1 MTDNTEHQA
10 KDAVNEAEEEAVEGA
25 AAESSES
32 ENEAESGE
40 KTGEEAEMEIAEQAA
55 KSGFSSP
62 AAFLAAEI
70 ERVEQEKSDLND
82 QFLRAHA
89 EMENLRR
96 RTQKDVADAREYSIA
111 GFAREMLQ
119 VADNLR
125 RAIDAVPEDA
135 RNGDDDGLK
144 ALLEGVEMTER
155 SMMQGLEKHGVKKIN
170 PLNERFDPNFHQ
182 AMFEI
187 PNTDVPNNTVL
198 NVVQEGFVIGNR
210 CLRPAMVGV
219 SKGGPKQAA
228 PKSEKAEETA
238 DGGSG
243 SSQ

>member
-1 MTDNTEHQA
+1 MTDNAEHQA
-10 KDAVNEAEEEAVEGA
+10 RDAMDEAEQDAVEET
-25 AAESSES
+25 AAESFETEEMSDEES
-32 ENEAESGE
+32 EM
-40 KTGEEAEMEIAEQAA
+40 KIAEQAA

-70 ERVEQEKSDLND
+70 ERVEQEKSYLND
-82 QFLRAHA
+82 QYLRAHA

-96 RTQKDVADAREYSIA
+96 RTQKDVADARSYSIA

-135 RNGDDDGLK
+135 REGGDAGLK
-144 ALLEGVEMTER
+144 MLIEGVEMTER
-155 SMMQGLEKHGVKKIN
+155 AMMQGLEKYGVKKIS

-182 AMFEI
+182 AMFEV

-198 NVVQEGFVIGNR
+198 NVVQEGFVIGDR

-219 SKGGPKQAA
+219 SKGGPRQAA
-228 PKSEKAEETA
+228 PKPEATAGA
-238 DGGSG
+238 DGKEA
-243 SSQ
+243 

>member
-10 KDAVNEAEEEAVEGA
+10 KDAVNESEQEAVGET
-25 AAESSES
+25 AAENLETEEMS
-32 ENEAESGE
+32 
-40 KTGEEAEMEIAEQAA
+40 GEEAEMQLAEQAA

-96 RTQKDVADAREYSIA
+96 RTQKDVADARSYSIA

-135 RNGDDDGLK
+135 REGGDAGLK
-144 ALLEGVEMTER
+144 TLIEGVEMTER
-155 SMMQGLEKHGVKKIN
+155 AMMQGLEKHGVKKIS

-182 AMFEI
+182 AMFEV

-228 PKSEKAEETA
+228 PKPDEVAETNGEEE
-238 DGGSG
+238 
-243 SSQ
+243 

>member
-10 KDAVNEAEEEAVEGA
+10 KDAVNESEQEAVGET
-25 AAESSES
+25 AAENLETEEMS
-32 ENEAESGE
+32 
-40 KTGEEAEMEIAEQAA
+40 GEEAEMQLAEQAA

-96 RTQKDVADAREYSIA
+96 RTQKDVADARSYSIA

-135 RNGDDDGLK
+135 RESGDTGLK
-144 ALLEGVEMTER
+144 TLIEGVEMTER
-155 SMMQGLEKHGVKKIN
+155 AMMQGLEKHGVKKIS

-182 AMFEI
+182 AMFEV

-228 PKSEKAEETA
+228 PKPDEVAETNGEEE
-238 DGGSG
+238 
-243 SSQ
+243 

>member
-10 KDAVNEAEEEAVEGA
+10 KDAVNDAGQDIAEET
-25 AAESSES
+25 AAETPETEEMS
-32 ENEAESGE
+32 A
-40 KTGEEAEMEIAEQAA
+40 EEAEMEIAEQAA

-125 RAIDAVPEDA
+125 RAIDAVPEEAREGGDA
-135 RNGDDDGLK
+135 GLK
-144 ALLEGVEMTER
+144 TLLEGVEMTER
-155 SMMQGLEKHGVKKIN
+155 SMMQGLEKHGVKRIS

-182 AMFEI
+182 AMFEV

-228 PKSEKAEETA
+228 AKADEAAETNGQEE
-238 DGGSG
+238 
-243 SSQ
+243 

>member
-1 MTDNTEHQA
+1 MTDSTEHQA
-10 KDAVNEAEEEAVEGA
+10 KDAVNEAEQDAVEET
-25 AAESSES
+25 AAENPET
-32 ENEAESGE
+32 EEMN
-40 KTGEEAEMEIAEQAA
+40 GEEAEMELAEQAA

-70 ERVEQEKSDLND
+70 ERVEQEKNDLND

-96 RTQKDVADAREYSIA
+96 RTQKDVADARNYSIA

-135 RNGDDDGLK
+135 REGGDAGLK
-144 ALLEGVEMTER
+144 TLLEGVEMTER
-155 SMMQGLEKHGVKKIN
+155 AMMQGLEKHGVKKIS

-182 AMFEI
+182 AMFEV

-198 NVVQEGFVIGNR
+198 NVVQEGFVIGDR

-228 PKSEKAEETA
+228 PKQDEAAEI
-238 DGGSG
+238 DGDEE
-243 SSQ
+243 

>member
-10 KDAVNEAEEEAVEGA
+10 KDAVNEAGQDIAEET
-25 AAESSES
+25 AAEAPETEEMS
-32 ENEAESGE
+32 A
-40 KTGEEAEMEIAEQAA
+40 EEAEMEIAEQAA

-125 RAIDAVPEDA
+125 RAIDAVPEEAREGGDA
-135 RNGDDDGLK
+135 GLK
-144 ALLEGVEMTER
+144 TLLEGVEMTER
-155 SMMQGLEKHGVKKIN
+155 SMMQGLEKHGVKRIS

-182 AMFEI
+182 AMFEV

-228 PKSEKAEETA
+228 AKADEAAETNGQEE
-238 DGGSG
+238 
-243 SSQ
+243 

>member
-10 KDAVNEAEEEAVEGA
+10 KDAVNESEQEAVGET
-25 AAESSES
+25 AAENLETEEMS
-32 ENEAESGE
+32 
-40 KTGEEAEMEIAEQAA
+40 GEEAEMQLAEQAA

-96 RTQKDVADAREYSIA
+96 RTQKDVADARSYSIA

-135 RNGDDDGLK
+135 RESGDTGLK
-144 ALLEGVEMTER
+144 TLIEGVEMTER
-155 SMMQGLEKHGVKKIN
+155 AMMQGLEKHGVKKIS

-182 AMFEI
+182 AMFEV

-219 SKGGPKQAA
+219 SKGGPKQTA
-228 PKSEKAEETA
+228 PKPDEVAETNGEEE
-238 DGGSG
+238 
-243 SSQ
+243 

>member
-10 KDAVNEAEEEAVEGA
+10 KDAVNESEQEAVGET
-25 AAESSES
+25 AAENLETEEMS
-32 ENEAESGE
+32 
-40 KTGEEAEMEIAEQAA
+40 GEEAEMQLAEQAA

-96 RTQKDVADAREYSIA
+96 RTQKDVADARSYSIA

-135 RNGDDDGLK
+135 REGGDAGLK
-144 ALLEGVEMTER
+144 TLIEGVEMTER
-155 SMMQGLEKHGVKKIN
+155 AMMQGLEKHGVKKIS

-182 AMFEI
+182 AMFEVR
-187 PNTDVPNNTVL
+187 NTDVPNNTVL

-228 PKSEKAEETA
+228 PKPDEVAETNGEEE
-238 DGGSG
+238 
-243 SSQ
+243 

>member
-10 KDAVNEAEEEAVEGA
+10 KDAVNDAGQDIAEET
-25 AAESSES
+25 AAEAPETEEMS
-32 ENEAESGE
+32 A
-40 KTGEEAEMEIAEQAA
+40 EEAEMEIAEQAA

-125 RAIDAVPEDA
+125 RAIDAVPEEAREGGDA
-135 RNGDDDGLK
+135 GLK
-144 ALLEGVEMTER
+144 TLLEGVEMTER
-155 SMMQGLEKHGVKKIN
+155 SMMQGLEKHGVKRIS

-182 AMFEI
+182 AMFEV

-228 PKSEKAEETA
+228 AKADEAAETNGQEE
-238 DGGSG
+238 
-243 SSQ
+243 

>member
-10 KDAVNEAEEEAVEGA
+10 KDAVNEAGQDIAEET
-25 AAESSES
+25 AAETPETEEMS
-32 ENEAESGE
+32 A
-40 KTGEEAEMEIAEQAA
+40 EEAEMEIAEQAA

-125 RAIDAVPEDA
+125 RAIDAVPEEAREGGDA
-135 RNGDDDGLK
+135 GLK
-144 ALLEGVEMTER
+144 TLLEGVEMTER
-155 SMMQGLEKHGVKKIN
+155 SMMQGLEKHGVKRIS

-182 AMFEI
+182 AMFEV

-228 PKSEKAEETA
+228 AKADEAAETNGQEE
-238 DGGSG
+238 
-243 SSQ
+243 

>member
-10 KDAVNEAEEEAVEGA
+10 KDAVNDAGQDIAEET
-25 AAESSES
+25 AAEAPETEEMS
-32 ENEAESGE
+32 A
-40 KTGEEAEMEIAEQAA
+40 EEAEMEIAEQAA

-70 ERVEQEKSDLND
+70 ERVEQEKNDLND

-125 RAIDAVPEDA
+125 RAIDAVPEEAREGGDA
-135 RNGDDDGLK
+135 GLK
-144 ALLEGVEMTER
+144 TLLEGVEMTER
-155 SMMQGLEKHGVKKIN
+155 SMMQGLEKHGVKRIS

-182 AMFEI
+182 AMFEV

-228 PKSEKAEETA
+228 AKADEAAETNGQEE
-238 DGGSG
+238 
-243 SSQ
+243 

>member
-10 KDAVNEAEEEAVEGA
+10 KDAVNDAGQDIAEET
-25 AAESSES
+25 AAETPETEEMS
-32 ENEAESGE
+32 A
-40 KTGEEAEMEIAEQAA
+40 EEAEMEIAEQAA

-125 RAIDAVPEDA
+125 RAIDAVPEEAREGGDA
-135 RNGDDDGLK
+135 GLK
-144 ALLEGVEMTER
+144 TLLEGVEMTER
-155 SMMQGLEKHGVKKIN
+155 SMMQGLEKHGVKRIS

-182 AMFEI
+182 AMFEV

-219 SKGGPKQAA
+219 SKGGPKQAT
-228 PKSEKAEETA
+228 PKADEAAETNGQEE
-238 DGGSG
+238 
-243 SSQ
+243 

>member
-1 MTDNTEHQA
+1 MTGKTEHQA
-10 KDAVNEAEEEAVEGA
+10 KDAVNEAVEET
-25 AAESSES
+25 AAEILETEEMS
-32 ENEAESGE
+32 
-40 KTGEEAEMEIAEQAA
+40 GEEAEMEIAEQAA

-135 RNGDDDGLK
+135 RENGDDGLK

-155 SMMQGLEKHGVKKIN
+155 AMMQGLEKHGVKKIS

-182 AMFEI
+182 AMFEV

-228 PKSEKAEETA
+228 SNADEAAEANSHEE
-238 DGGSG
+238 
-243 SSQ
+243 